1 MAISKLNFNSLNVTP
16 SASSA
21 IGFDSGADDLETGSA
36 GGSMVFIKKL
46 TASSSGT
53 LSFVD
58 GASSVVLDNTY
69 KEYVF
74 TFNNIHPATNDVAL
88 KGNFTTDGTNFNVTK
103 TTTWFGAVHDQDDN
117 YTGLGYSTGRDLAQ
131 STSDFTISQS
141 VGNENEACIGGYLHL
156 FNPSSTTFVKHF
168 ISVMSTDWGG
178 VVGSTNDFGAG
189 YCNTTSAITG
199 FRVNFS
205 SGNIDAGTITLY
217 GIA

>member
-1 MAISKLNFNSLNVTP
+1 MALVKYNDNSISAVTSTALADGSLVP
-16 SASSA
+16 
-21 IGFDSGADDLETGSA
+21 
-36 GGSMVFIKKL
+36 IKTL
-46 TASSSGT
+46 TASSSST

-58 GASSVVLDNTY
+58 GSDGVVLDSTY
-69 KEYVF
+69 PIYRFEF
-74 TFNNIHPATNDVAL
+74 INIHPANNDVPL

-103 TTTWFGAVHDQDDN
+103 TTTWFNAVQDQDQN

-178 VVGSTNDFGAG
+178 VVGATNDFGAG
-189 YCNTTSAITG
+189 YCNTTSA
-199 FRVNFS
+199 VNGIRFQMS
-205 SGNIDAGTITLY
+205 SGNIDSGKIKLY
-217 GIA
+217 GIKDS